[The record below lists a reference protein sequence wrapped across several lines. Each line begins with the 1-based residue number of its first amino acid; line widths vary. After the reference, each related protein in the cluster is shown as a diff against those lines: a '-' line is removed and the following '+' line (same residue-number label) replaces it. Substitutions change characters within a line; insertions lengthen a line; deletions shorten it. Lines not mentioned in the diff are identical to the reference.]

1 MIAKTLR
8 LLASLIIAAL
18 AGAAGAQQNI
28 ETPEFEVTA
37 GEVVTAILTVDIDR
51 LFSQSQF
58 GQRVA
63 QSYAAEREALAM
75 ENGRIVAALR
85 EEELALT
92 AQRADMAPTVFRTE
106 AEAFDE
112 KAQSIRRAQDAK
124 ERALEDTLVQGRDQ
138 FLEVTRPILG
148 QLMVDRGAFAL
159 LDRRSVLLSLGS
171 IDVTDDA
178 IARID
183 AAIGD
188 GADATQETGP
198 DLGPDTA
205 PEN

>member
-37 GEVVTAILTVDIDR
+37 GEVVTAILTVDTDR

-63 QSYAAEREALAM
+63 QSYEAEREALAM
-75 ENGRIVAALR
+75 ENGRIASALR

-148 QLMVDRGAFAL
+148 QLMVDRGSFAI